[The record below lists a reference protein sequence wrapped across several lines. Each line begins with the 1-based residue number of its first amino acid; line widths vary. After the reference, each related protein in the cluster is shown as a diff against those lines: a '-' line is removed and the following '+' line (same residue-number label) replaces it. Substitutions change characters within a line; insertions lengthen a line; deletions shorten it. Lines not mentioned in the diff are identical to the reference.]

1 MDLFVLGLCFRRDER
16 IAPFGKRF
24 SRALPER
31 IRTLGLLID
40 IFNTCLDAPD
50 EFDQVMSF

>member
-1 MDLFVLGLCFRRDER
+1 MNLFVLGLCFRRDER

-24 SRALPER
+24 SRSLPER
-31 IRTLGLLID
+31 ISALGFLID